1 MGGAYKVSGRGLHD
15 QWEGLTRS
23 VGGAYMISGRGLH
36 DQLERL
42 T

>member
-1 MGGAYKVSGRGLHD
+1 MASGRGLHD

-23 VGGAYMISGRGLH
+23 VGGAYMISGRGL
-36 DQLERL
+36 QGQWEGL